1 VPSGDPVFVGTISGV
16 AVGDLPSFG
25 NDMRFGVESQPE
37 AVVIPL
43 KNDTLLVPLGEYL
56 DAVISA
62 NLVLSRLANS
72 FKLKRDSSDMSIKRE

>member
-1 VPSGDPVFVGTISGV
+1 
-16 AVGDLPSFG
+16 
-25 NDMRFGVESQPE
+25 MRFGVESQPE